1 MRAHDMRAVM
11 IRLTP
16 VEHALLQTILKEDGT
31 GLPHFFRQAARRKIQ
46 QHAQA
51 LGALEPDAP
60 EAPAQNNAPPGLNR

>member
-1 MRAHDMRAVM
+1 MRAVL

-31 GLPHFFRQAARRKIQ
+31 HLQHFFRQAARRKIQ

-51 LGALEPDAP
+51 MAALEA
-60 EAPAQNNAPPGLNR
+60 EAVEGPAQTNAPPGAESR